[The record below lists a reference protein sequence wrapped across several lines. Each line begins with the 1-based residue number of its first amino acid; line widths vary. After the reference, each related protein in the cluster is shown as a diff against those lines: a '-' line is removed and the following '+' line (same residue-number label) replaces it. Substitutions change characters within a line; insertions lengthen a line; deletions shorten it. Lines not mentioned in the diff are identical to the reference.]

1 MQRTPLP
8 HIRCNC
14 KGALLFSVLL
24 AACSAADS
32 GPESGGVLPVTLEEI
47 ARLGDE
53 SAGDTLLF
61 APINQVAINSRG
73 DFIVHEQRPLAVR
86 AFGVDGAPI
95 GDVGREGGGPG
106 EYRWVHGVVTGPED
120 SVYVWDGL
128 LNRVLVYDP
137 HDFTFVRHA
146 TVEDDGQKQ
155 FTDLIGVFS
164 SGWLMAAALPD
175 FMPTEGGTMEINPDN
190 HREVRVVNPD
200 GSYGPEIVA
209 IQRAREMIRNIQE
222 GGGFN
227 FVGVP
232 FARTGTWDTG
242 PDDLLYLGWSDSI
255 RIAVTSVDGSIQ
267 STIRHSHDPVPITD
281 AEMAE
286 AEYTEVELFRELL
299 AAREPHATKPAFQ
312 TFVVDDAG
320 HVWIKLSAPEDAT
333 SADWLIL
340 DGDGKAVGELVLPLA
355 VDLEAIRESRA
366 YGTHQEPGRDPM
378 VVVYD
383 ILR

>member
-1 MQRTPLP
+1 M
-8 HIRCNC
+8 
-14 KGALLFSVLL
+14 LFAALL

-32 GPESGGVLPVTLEEI
+32 GPETGGVLPVTLEEI
-47 ARLGDE
+47 TRLGDE

-61 APINQVAINSRG
+61 APISQVAVNSRG
-73 DFIVHEQRPLAVR
+73 DFIVLEQRPLAVR
-86 AFGVDGAPI
+86 AFGVDGTLI
-95 GDVGREGGGPG
+95 GNVGMEGGGPG
-106 EYRWVHGVVTGPED
+106 EYRWVRSVVTGPED

-128 LNRVLVYDP
+128 LNRVLIYDP
-137 HDFTFVRHA
+137 NDFSFVRHA

-164 SGWLMAAALPD
+164 AGWLMAAGLPD
-175 FMPTEGGTMEINPDN
+175 FMPTDEGNMAINPDN
-190 HREVRVVNPD
+190 HYEVRRVNPD

-209 IQRAREMIRNIQE
+209 TQQADEMIRNIQE

-227 FVGVP
+227 FVAVP

-255 RIAVTSVDGSIQ
+255 RIAVTSVDGSFQ
-267 STIRHSHDPVPITD
+267 STFRHSHDPVPITD

-286 AEYTEVELFRELL
+286 AEYREVELFRELI

-320 HVWIKLSAPEDAT
+320 QVWIKLSAPEDAT

-340 DGDGKAVGELVLPLA
+340 DGGGKAIGELVLPLA
-355 VDLEAIRESRA
+355 VDLEAIRDGRA
-366 YGTHQEPGRDPM
+366 YGTHQEAGRDPM
-378 VVVYD
+378 VVVYEV
-383 ILR
+383 RS